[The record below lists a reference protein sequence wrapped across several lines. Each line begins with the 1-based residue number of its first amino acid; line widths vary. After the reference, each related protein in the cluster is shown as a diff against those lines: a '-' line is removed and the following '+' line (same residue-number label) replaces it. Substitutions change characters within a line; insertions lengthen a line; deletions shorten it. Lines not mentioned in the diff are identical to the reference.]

1 MKSWEGPGD
10 ETNSDH
16 KIINIGYWALQHCSW
31 AVLTD
36 VSRQQVCLC
45 RSAPSYVL
53 CYCFTD
59 AELLESYENWSY
71 IQGYIKGHLTL
82 YRLD

>member
-1 MKSWEGPGD
+1 MG
-10 ETNSDH
+10 
-16 KIINIGYWALQHCSW
+16 

-59 AELLESYENWSY
+59 AEQLESYENWSY
-71 IQGYIKGHLTL
+71 IQAYIKGHLTL